1 MVRFHSDLSP
11 ERLRAR
17 LTALSGPNPV
27 PEGQF
32 QVCLWRNDHFRLT
45 FHMEPSKGKDALF
58 EGKFRSDSR
67 GGTQIYGR
75 FGGSRL
81 VAAAC
86 AFAFAP
92 IGLLILIDKLTFRWG
107 PFYFSPDLP
116 GGENIPFFPGLI
128 LLWAVGAAVLF
139 VFLYLMLCRQRR
151 EDNAHLRAFLKRL
164 CEEKAEIFEEKSV

>member
-27 PEGQF
+27 PEGQI

-75 FGGSRL
+75 FGGSRQKYLKKKVYENGTVDL
-81 VAAAC
+81 VWKKYSWSAWEPRRGVPLP
-86 AFAFAP
+86 AP
-92 IGLLILIDKLTFRWG
+92 SADGDWR
-107 PFYFSPDLP
+107 
-116 GGENIPFFPGLI
+116 
-128 LLWAVGAAVLF
+128 
-139 VFLYLMLCRQRR
+139 
-151 EDNAHLRAFLKRL
+151 
-164 CEEKAEIFEEKSV
+164 

>member
-1 MVRFHSDLSP
+1 MAQFHCDLSP
-11 ERLRAR
+11 EQLRAK
-17 LTALSGPNPV
+17 LMALSGANPV
-27 PEGQF
+27 ADGQI
-32 QVCLWRNDHFRLT
+32 QVRLWQNNRFRLT
-45 FHMEPSKGKDALF
+45 FQTAHRGGKDALF

-75 FGGSRL
+75 FGGSRF

-139 VFLYLMLCRQRR
+139 LLLYLLLCHQKR
-151 EDNAHLRAFLKRL
+151 EHNARLRTFLMK
-164 CEEKAEIFEEKSV
+164 IIS

>member
-1 MVRFHSDLSP
+1 MPS
-11 ERLRAR
+11 LR
-17 LTALSGPNPV
+17 
-27 PEGQF
+27 EGF
-32 QVCLWRNDHFRLT
+32 GRTHRE
-45 FHMEPSKGKDALF
+45 EPHI
-58 EGKFRSDSR
+58 R
-67 GGTQIYGR
+67 GR

-139 VFLYLMLCRQRR
+139 VFLYLMLCRQWR

-164 CEEKAEIFEEKSV
+164 CEEKAEIFEERSV